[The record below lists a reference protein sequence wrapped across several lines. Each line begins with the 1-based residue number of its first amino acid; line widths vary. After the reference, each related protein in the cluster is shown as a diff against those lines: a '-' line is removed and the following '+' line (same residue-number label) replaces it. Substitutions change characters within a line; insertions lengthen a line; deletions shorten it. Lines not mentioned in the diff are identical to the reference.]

1 MPISDPKPGKSIMD
15 PNHVMTRCVPTSRE
29 LDFLEDRFYEY
40 NSAQTGQ
47 HDGSLFA
54 FFIRDQ
60 KNQIVAGLSGWTW
73 AQACEIRHLW
83 VEAAW
88 RRQGYGRRLLE
99 AAEEEARSHGCTVI
113 LLSSYGFQA
122 PAFYQK
128 HGYDLAWQLNDFP
141 PGHSYCFLVKRL
153 AQTAST

>member
-1 MPISDPKPGKSIMD
+1 MD
-15 PNHVMTRCVPTSRE
+15 TNHVMTRCVPTFQE
-29 LDFLEDRFYEY
+29 LNFLEDRFYEY

-47 HDGSLFA
+47 HDGNLFA
-54 FFIRDQ
+54 FFIRDER
-60 KNQIVAGLSGWTW
+60 NQIVAGLSGWTW

-83 VEAAW
+83 VDAAW
-88 RRQGYGRRLLE
+88 RRQGYGRKLLE
-99 AAEEEARSHGCTVI
+99 AAEEEARSHGCRVI

-128 HGYDLAWQLNDFP
+128 HGYDLAWQLKDFP

-153 AQTAST
+153 AKTDLA